1 MDGYIVY
8 ELTQNDNGR
17 VIVTRMASFR
27 TQEDAA
33 VYAKNRAFAE
43 HKTELLVYPNGS
55 VAVHS
60 EKP

>member
-8 ELTQNDNGR
+8 ELTQHESGR

-33 VYAKNRAFAE
+33 VYAKNRAYSE
-43 HKTELLVYPNGS
+43 HKNELVVYPNGS